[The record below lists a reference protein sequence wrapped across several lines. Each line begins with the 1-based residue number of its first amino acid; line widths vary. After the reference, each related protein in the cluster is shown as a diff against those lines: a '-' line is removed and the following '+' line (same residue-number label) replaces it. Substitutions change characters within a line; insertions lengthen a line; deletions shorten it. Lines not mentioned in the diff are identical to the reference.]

1 MTHAQISPT
10 GRRPDFAA
18 SYHARKQSHAP
29 LFTVTNKH
37 LLKAAADAAQAL
49 ALNPKERQ
57 VLTELA
63 LSFGGQQLAAGLLCW
78 PSNAHL
84 SARTNIPERTLS
96 RILSG
101 LCRQGLIVARE
112 SANGKRFPIKN
123 RKGEIVD
130 ARGFDLTP
138 LYTRARE
145 FAERCREIDVEAKL
159 CRQLRGDVTAA
170 RNAVRDL
177 CAADGAGLL
186 IKIAARL
193 DALSNPLPR
202 CATSRELA
210 AAAEAFVTLADDARD
225 ILYAASES
233 SEMTGCARQNG
244 RHSEQETEFSIEDC
258 KQDRSAATATPH
270 SSQKGAYGAIEA
282 FREKKG
288 GIVRHNER
296 SIVNAEKSVPKDLD
310 LWRGACPELEHFEPV
325 SSIEHAAATGAEL
338 LRACGLAQRGFD
350 GAALS
355 IGAVNAGLVAL
366 FVYQRHADGERPG
379 GTPIRSPGGLFV
391 SLTREI
397 ALGHN
402 DLGRALTT
410 MRQKRR
416 VERRH

>member
-37 LLKAAADAAQAL
+37 LLKAAADAAKAL

-63 LSFGGQQLAAGLLCW
+63 LCFGGQQLAAGLLCW

-96 RILSG
+96 RVLSG

-138 LYTRARE
+138 LYARAPD
-145 FAERCREIDVEAKL
+145 FAARCKEIEVETKL

-193 DALSNPLPR
+193 DALPYPLPR
-202 CATSRELA
+202 CATSLELA
-210 AAAEAFVTLADDARD
+210 AAAESLRHP
-225 ILYAASES
+225 
-233 SEMTGCARQNG
+233 GRRRP
-244 RHSEQETEFSIEDC
+244 RHSLC
-258 KQDRSAATATPH
+258 RV
-270 SSQKGAYGAIEA
+270 
-282 FREKKG
+282 R
-288 GIVRHNER
+288 IVGNDGLCL
-296 SIVNAEKSVPKDLD
+296 PK
-310 LWRGACPELEHFEPV
+310 WP
-325 SSIEHAAATGAEL
+325 T
-338 LRACGLAQRGFD
+338 LRARHKIPYRRLQARSERRYRD
-350 GAALS
+350 AAFS
-355 IGAVNAGLVAL
+355 
-366 FVYQRHADGERPG
+366 R
-379 GTPIRSPGGLFV
+379 
-391 SLTREI
+391 
-397 ALGHN
+397 
-402 DLGRALTT
+402 
-410 MRQKRR
+410 KRR
-416 VERRH
+416 LRRK

>member
-1 MTHAQISPT
+1 MTHVQISRP

-18 SYHARKQSHAP
+18 SHRARKEFHAP
-29 LFTVTNKH
+29 LFAITNKH
-37 LLKAAADAAQAL
+37 LLKAAADAAKAL
-49 ALNPKERQ
+49 ELNPKERQ

-63 LSFGGQQLAAGLLCW
+63 LSFGGQQLATGLLCW

-96 RILSG
+96 RVLSG

-138 LYTRARE
+138 LYARAPDFAARCKEIEVETR
-145 FAERCREIDVEAKL
+145 L

-186 IKIAARL
+186 ITIAARL
-193 DALSNPLPR
+193 DALPYPLPR
-202 CATSRELA
+202 CATSREIA
-210 AAAEAFVTLADDARD
+210 AAAEVFVTLADDARD

-233 SEMTGCARQNG
+233 PEMTGYACQIG
-244 RHSEQETEFSIEDC
+244 RHSEQDTKFPIEDC
-258 KQDRSAATATPH
+258 NQNLSAASATPH

-282 FREKKG
+282 FREKRG

-296 SIVNAEKSVPKDLD
+296 SIANAEKCIPKDLD
-310 LWRGACPELEHFEPV
+310 LWLAACPELAHFEPV
-325 SSIEHAAATGAEL
+325 RSIEHAAATGAEL

-350 GAALS
+350 GAARD
-355 IGAVNAGLVAL
+355 IGSVNTGLVAL
-366 FVYQRHADGERPG
+366 FVYQRHADGERAG

-397 ALGHN
+397 AQGHN
-402 DLGRALTT
+402 DLGRALKT
-410 MRQKRR
+410 MRQRR
-416 VERRH
+416 RIGWRH

>member
-18 SYHARKQSHAP
+18 SHHARKQSHAP

-37 LLKAAADAAQAL
+37 LLKAAADAAKAL

-57 VLTELA
+57 ILTELA
-63 LSFGGQQLAAGLLCW
+63 LCFGGQQLDAGLLCW

-84 SARTNIPERTLS
+84 SDRTNIAERTLS
-96 RILSG
+96 RVLSA

-138 LYTRARE
+138 LYARAPDFAARCKEIE
-145 FAERCREIDVEAKL
+145 FEAKL

-170 RNAVRDL
+170 RNAVCDL

-193 DALSNPLPR
+193 DDLPYPLPR
-202 CATSRELA
+202 CATSVEIA

-233 SEMTGCARQNG
+233 SEMTGCACQNG
-244 RHSEQETEFSIEDC
+244 RHSEQDTKFPIEDC
-258 KQDRSAATATPH
+258 KQDRSVATAPPL
-270 SSQKGAYGAIEA
+270 SPSKAPSAQM
-282 FREKKG
+282 RLSEK
-288 GIVRHNER
+288 
-296 SIVNAEKSVPKDLD
+296 
-310 LWRGACPELEHFEPV
+310 RGAGSFGITNEPSRMPKNPSRKISSFGAPPAPSFRSSSPSGRSNGLPRSARSSCV
-325 SSIEHAAATGAEL
+325 PADSPGVRSTARRAASALSTLAWSPCSSISATRTA
-338 LRACGLAQRGFD
+338 R
-350 GAALS
+350 
-355 IGAVNAGLVAL
+355 
-366 FVYQRHADGERPG
+366 
-379 GTPIRSPGGLFV
+379 
-391 SLTREI
+391 
-397 ALGHN
+397 
-402 DLGRALTT
+402 GRAA
-410 MRQKRR
+410 RR
-416 VERRH
+416 YDRRAACSSR

>member
-1 MTHAQISPT
+1 MTYAQISPT

-18 SYHARKQSHAP
+18 SYFARKQSHVP

-37 LLKAAADAAQAL
+37 LLKAAADAAKAL
-49 ALNPKERQ
+49 ALNPKKRQ

-96 RILSG
+96 RVLSG
-101 LCRQGLIVARE
+101 LCQQGLIVARE

-138 LYTRARE
+138 LHARAPD
-145 FAERCREIDVEAKL
+145 FAKKCREIEFEAKF

-177 CAADGAGLL
+177 CAADGTGLL

-193 DALSNPLPR
+193 DDLPYPLPR
-202 CATSRELA
+202 CATSPELA
-210 AAAEAFVTLADDARD
+210 AAAEAFVSLADDARD

-233 SEMTGCARQNG
+233 SEMTGYACQNG
-244 RHSEQETEFSIEDC
+244 RHSEQNTEFPIEDC
-258 KQDRSAATATPH
+258 KQDRSVATATPP
-270 SSQKGAYGAIEA
+270 SSKQGAYGANEA
-282 FREKKG
+282 FREKRG
-288 GIVRHNER
+288 AIVRHNER
-296 SIVNAEKSVPKDLD
+296 SVEQAEKSIPKDFE
-310 LWRGACPELEHFEPV
+310 LWRAACPELADFEPV
-325 SSIEHAAATGAEL
+325 RSIEQAAATGAGL
-338 LRACGLAQRGFD
+338 LRACGLAQRAFD
-350 GAALS
+350 GAARS
-355 IGAVNAGLVAL
+355 IGAVNASLVAL

-391 SLTREI
+391 SLIREI
-397 ALGHN
+397 EQGHY
-402 DLGRALTT
+402 DLARALAT
-410 MRQKRR
+410 MRQRR
-416 VERRH
+416 RMERRH

>member
-1 MTHAQISPT
+1 MTHVQISRP

-18 SYHARKQSHAP
+18 SHHARKLFHAP
-29 LFTVTNKH
+29 LFAITNKH
-37 LLKAAADAAQAL
+37 LLKAAAYAAKAL
-49 ALNPKERQ
+49 ELKPKERQ

-84 SARTNIPERTLS
+84 SDRTNIPERTLG
-96 RILSG
+96 RVLSG

-123 RKGEIVD
+123 SKGEIVD

-138 LYTRARE
+138 LYARALE
-145 FAERCREIDVEAKL
+145 FADQCKEIEVEAKL
-159 CRQLRGDVTAA
+159 RRQLRGDLTAA
-170 RNAVRDL
+170 RNIVRDL
-177 CAADGAGLL
+177 CAADTAGLL
-186 IKIAARL
+186 TTIAARFDVL
-193 DALSNPLPR
+193 ANPQPR
-202 CATSRELA
+202 CASSQELA

-233 SEMTGCARQNG
+233 SEMTGCARQIDL
-244 RHSEQETEFSIEDC
+244 HSKQDTKFPIEDC
-258 KQDRSAATATPH
+258 KQDRSDATAPPV
-270 SSQKGAYGAIEA
+270 SPKQSACGANEA
-282 FREKKG
+282 FREKRD

-296 SIVNAEKSVPKDLD
+296 STVNAEKSIPKDLD
-310 LWRGACPELEHFEPV
+310 LWRGACPELEHFDPV
-325 SSIEHAAATGAEL
+325 RSIEQAAATGAEL

-350 GAALS
+350 GAARD
-355 IGAVNAGLVAL
+355 IGPVNAGLVAL
-366 FVYQRHADGERPG
+366 FVYQRHADGERAG

-397 ALGHN
+397 AQGHN

>member
-1 MTHAQISPT
+1 MTHAQMAPT

-29 LFTVTNKH
+29 LFAITNKQ
-37 LLKAAADAAQAL
+37 LLKAAADAAKAL

-63 LSFGGQQLAAGLLCW
+63 LSFGGQRLSTGLLCW

-84 SARTNIPERTLS
+84 SNRTNISERTLS
-96 RILSG
+96 RVLSG

-138 LYTRARE
+138 LYTRAPD
-145 FAERCREIDVEAKL
+145 FAEKCQEIEVEAKL

-177 CAADGAGLL
+177 CAADDAGLL

-193 DALSNPLPR
+193 NALPYPLPR
-202 CATSRELA
+202 CATSLEIA

-233 SEMTGCARQNG
+233 SQMTGYACQDG
-244 RHSEQETEFSIEDC
+244 RHSKQDTKFPIEDC
-258 KQDRSAATATPH
+258 KQDRSAAAATPL
-270 SSQKGAYGAIEA
+270 SPQKGAYGANEP
-282 FREKKG
+282 FREKRDRS
-288 GIVRHNER
+288 VRHNER
-296 SIVNAEKSVPKDLD
+296 SLAHAEKSIPKDFE
-310 LWRGACPELEHFEPV
+310 LWRAACAELADFEPV
-325 SSIEHAAATGAEL
+325 RSIEQVAATGAGL
-338 LRACGLAQRGFD
+338 LRACGLAQRAFD

-366 FVYQRHADGERPG
+366 FVCQRHADGERPG

-391 SLTREI
+391 SLIREI
-397 ALGHN
+397 AQGHQ
-402 DLGRALTT
+402 DLARALTT
-410 MRQKRR
+410 MRQRR
-416 VERRH
+416 RTERRH

>member
-18 SYHARKQSHAP
+18 SYHARAQSHAP
-29 LFTVTNKH
+29 LFTVTNKD
-37 LLKAAADAAQAL
+37 LLKAAADAAKAL

-63 LSFGGQQLAAGLLCW
+63 LCFGGQQLAAGLLCW

-96 RILSG
+96 RVLSG

-123 RKGEIVD
+123 RKGAIVD

-138 LYTRARE
+138 LYTRAPD
-145 FAERCREIDVEAKL
+145 FAARCKEIEVETKL

-186 IKIAARL
+186 ITIAARL
-193 DALSNPLPR
+193 DALPYPLPR
-202 CATSRELA
+202 CPTSQELA

-233 SEMTGCARQNG
+233 SEMTGYACQNG
-244 RHSEQETEFSIEDC
+244 RHSEQDTKFPIEDC
-258 KQDRSAATATPH
+258 KQDRSVATAPPV
-270 SSQKGAYGAIEA
+270 SPKQSADGANEA
-282 FREKKG
+282 FREKRG
-288 GIVRHNER
+288 GNVRHNER
-296 SIVNAEKSVPKDLD
+296 AGAHAEKSIPKDFE
-310 LWRGACPELEHFEPV
+310 LWRAACPELSDFEPV
-325 SSIEHAAATGAEL
+325 RSIEQAAAIGAEL
-338 LRACGLAQRGFD
+338 LRACGLAGRAFD
-350 GAALS
+350 GAARD
-355 IGAVNAGLVAL
+355 IGNVNAGLGAL

-391 SLTREI
+391 SLIREI
-397 ALGHN
+397 EHGHH
-402 DLGRALTT
+402 DLARALAT
-410 MRQKRR
+410 MRQRRR